1 MSLVEAPN
9 VTLFSMGHYLHA
21 SERSGNSQGKLPMKD
36 EVIDIEE
43 HVTAMDMLQKEN
55 AAIKSKEDQKMTGEN
70 NA

>member
-1 MSLVEAPN
+1 
-9 VTLFSMGHYLHA
+9 
-21 SERSGNSQGKLPMKD
+21 MKD